1 MLNLEPKNLL
11 EEIDY
16 AEQVR
21 DSKLSGVEES
31 LNRYVG
37 PDRAGPTSRSPAPEN
52 TEYEFV
58 SYMSA
63 VLAFD
68 RPVIS
73 VESPIVSKQND
84 VMALEVGMNRWIRD
98 TKLREQMALAVPD
111 FCFAWAVYVTSRR
124 ACPELG
130 EISFK
135 DGNGQTRRGVPKRP
149 YSKRL
154 PFRQAF
160 KDPLSTS
167 PYDMR
172 YAGHTEIVDKSNL
185 VKQAES
191 EPDAGWYLDKI
202 KSLPTDSDLKRFGRR
217 TASGNPTR
225 DEIGIHRLW
234 VADAE
239 IDWEAE
245 KIPEKDREL
254 YHGMLF
260 DICVELNDSGATGCL
275 IRKPQP
281 FFGPRWGPYT
291 YIGANVVPDDAYF
304 MSPMQPVRTSITML
318 NAVNDTADRAMANY
332 KRLVFVNE
340 LEEDLA
346 DRVRLGKHDHVFTIS
361 AFERSMIEQVEL
373 GGVSNQMAAHLA
385 MMKDKVDR
393 NLGLSD
399 VQRGAV
405 SGQGSATE
413 VALATQASS
422 ARMAVMERQWSYG
435 HAQMLLTAAWYF
447 WHDDEVA
454 QPISIQEAMQIG
466 VKMPEMVKVDQEGNP
481 VLLNGQLQAAQQYV
495 FGGTDEAVDTF
506 DSLDLE
512 ILPYSMR
519 RMSDQEQMLRT
530 QFLQN
535 YVLQM
540 APLVPMA
547 PHIDWNLL
555 GRTMAKLTG
564 IQECKSIINLQ
575 AAADMAQSQVLA
587 ANAEQQAGDGPQMA
601 KNAGGQAAQAPKPAA
616 LPSGGGGSAN
626 AAKPQ
631 NQPSPGRSAGGK
643 QGNQAA
649 QSAGAA

>member
-1 MLNLEPKNLL
+1 
-11 EEIDY
+11 
-16 AEQVR
+16 
-21 DSKLSGVEES
+21 
-31 LNRYVG
+31 
-37 PDRAGPTSRSPAPEN
+37 
-52 TEYEFV
+52 
-58 SYMSA
+58 
-63 VLAFD
+63 
-68 RPVIS
+68 
-73 VESPIVSKQND
+73 
-84 VMALEVGMNRWIRD
+84 
-98 TKLREQMALAVPD
+98 
-111 FCFAWAVYVTSRR
+111 
-124 ACPELG
+124 
-130 EISFK
+130 
-135 DGNGQTRRGVPKRP
+135 
-149 YSKRL
+149 
-154 PFRQAF
+154 
-160 KDPLSTS
+160 
-167 PYDMR
+167 
-172 YAGHTEIVDKSNL
+172 
-185 VKQAES
+185 
-191 EPDAGWYLDKI
+191 
-202 KSLPTDSDLKRFGRR
+202 
-217 TASGNPTR
+217 
-225 DEIGIHRLW
+225 
-234 VADAE
+234 
-239 IDWEAE
+239 
-245 KIPEKDREL
+245 
-254 YHGMLF
+254 
-260 DICVELNDSGATGCL
+260 
-275 IRKPQP
+275 
-281 FFGPRWGPYT
+281 
-291 YIGANVVPDDAYF
+291 
-304 MSPMQPVRTSITML
+304 
-318 NAVNDTADRAMANY
+318 
-332 KRLVFVNE
+332 
-340 LEEDLA
+340 
-346 DRVRLGKHDHVFTIS
+346 
-361 AFERSMIEQVEL
+361 MIEQVEL